1 MGYCQQKLPDHE
13 IINCDLFLPGGITES
28 VIFDEDST
36 TTDYTDPAQIQA
48 DLAAGRATLLTDV
61 ILDLPQPSEKSVAN
75 PVDNRAITVG
85 YDRTL
90 NIVDWNVTAANVDFY
105 NKLNGFLAKA
115 ILLFEPLN
123 DGVGHCQL
131 IFETKTGISF
141 SVNKEVPQGDG
152 TFQQFAGVA
161 TWSKFD
167 MPIIKGIPV
176 GIFNQ

>member
-1 MGYCQQKLPDHE
+1 MGYCQSKLPDHE
-13 IINCDLFLPGGITES
+13 NINCDNYLPGGITEC
-28 VIFDEDST
+28 VIFDEDAT
-36 TTDYTDPAQIQA
+36 TTDYTDGGQIQA
-48 DLAAGRATLLTDV
+48 DITAGRATLLTDM

-75 PVDNRAITVG
+75 PVDNRAITAG

-90 NIVDWNVTAANVDFY
+90 NIVDWNVTAGNVEFY
-105 NKLNGFLAKA
+105 NAANAFLAKA
-115 ILLFEPLN
+115 VLIYEPLN
-123 DGVGHCQL
+123 DGVGHTQL
-131 IFETKTGISF
+131 IFETKSGISF

-167 MPIIKGIPV
+167 MPVIKDIPA